1 MKKNLLIII
10 TAVLIFSKA
19 ADAQY
24 LLRSVYSGYFN
35 IGALYG
41 SNKTKF
47 QIETIHG
54 LKIGRWFTGIGA
66 GIDDYYQQSIP
77 AFIDLRGD
85 ILRSRKTPFIYAEAG
100 PNILNKGS
108 ETQYLKTEYKTG
120 LFYEAGIGYKVDL
133 ANKLSL
139 NMACGYSYKDHIENL
154 YYKSYYGP
162 APYYTYI
169 PEGEWSRRNHNKYTL
184 QRFVMKVGI
193 QF

>member
-1 MKKNLLIII
+1 MKKNILILIA
-10 TAVLIFSKA
+10 AVLIFTKG
-19 ADAQY
+19 ADAQFQKP
-24 LLRSVYSGYFN
+24 VYSGHFN

-54 LKIGRWFTGIGA
+54 VKAGRWFTGIGA

-77 AFIDLRGD
+77 VFIDVRADLSLR
-85 ILRSRKTPFIYAEAG
+85 RKTPFIYAEAG

-108 ETQYLKTEYKTG
+108 ETQYMKTDYKSG
-120 LFYEAGIGYKVDL
+120 LFYEAGIGYKVNF
-133 ANKLSL
+133 ANKVAL
-139 NMACGYSYKDHIENL
+139 NMACGFSYKDHIEDL

-162 APYYTYI
+162 APYYLPI
-169 PEGEWSRRNHNKYTL
+169 PNGEWKRSNHNKYTL